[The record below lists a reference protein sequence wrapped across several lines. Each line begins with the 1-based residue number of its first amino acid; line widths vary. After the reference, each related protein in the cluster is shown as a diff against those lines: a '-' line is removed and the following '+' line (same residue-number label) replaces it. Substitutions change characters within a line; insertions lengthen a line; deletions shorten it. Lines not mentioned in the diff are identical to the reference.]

1 MCVCVLLDAVD
12 EDSLL
17 LDVTTSSSSSS
28 KNSAVGKT
36 TGGGAPAA
44 VSAGGGA
51 PAAVVDCWWSLM
63 LQQLCAVVVKR
74 GYYVRRNWRALFSQ
88 ILLPALFVCVA
99 MTVALTAPQV
109 SGAEYAFFVF
119 FRNSKNMTFLRFFLK
134 MMYRKVVKSVG
145 SGAV

>member
-1 MCVCVLLDAVD
+1 VRVLLDAVD

-28 KNSAVGKT
+28 KNSAVAKT

-44 VSAGGGA
+44 A
-51 PAAVVDCWWSLM
+51 VDCWWSLM

-109 SGAEYAFFVF
+109 SGAEYAFFVVF
-119 FRNSKNMTFLRFFLK
+119 FQNSKNVTFLRFFGNDVSKKCLQC
-134 MMYRKVVKSVG
+134 SDTVG
-145 SGAV
+145 WAAGRASGL